1 MAPSTKETMGK
12 WSQYS
17 KMMDLKTLH
26 SIEGVCYSS
35 SHYMQDSWV
44 YDSGL
49 SLHHLRSFTD
59 LRQWH
64 SQERTCCGRQ
74 LGAWRGRGSP
84 TSCCIFREWIQVH
97 IQVSRE
103 SIGMVFCNTFHMSNW
118 FLTGCFMCFYTK
130 LVQSQKNVI
139 MHFDSVSWRVTKL
152 QRLQSVLIPSKWLL
166 IAESQA
172 SDLDPRK
179 TFKKDG
185 GFGYFPW
192 VSRIHDSPKN
202 GKIICV
208 FFWRTSDSIND
219 PNSKHSTCFL
229 HLFHLKFQVRLKS

>member
-49 SLHHLRSFTD
+49 CLHHLRSFTD
-59 LRQWH
+59 LHQWH

-103 SIGMVFCNTFHMSNW
+103 SIGIVFCNMFHMSNW

-139 MHFDSVSWRVTKL
+139 IHFDSVSWRVTKL
-152 QRLQSVLIPSKWLL
+152 PRLQSVLNPSKCLR
-166 IAESQA
+166 IVEPQA
-172 SDLDPRK
+172 SDYHPRK
-179 TFKKDG
+179 TFKKMVASG
-185 GFGYFPW
+185 IFYRRPE
-192 VSRIHDSPKN
+192 SMTHQKS
-202 GKIICV
+202 GKIIAV
-208 FFWRTSDSIND
+208 AFLANFRFNKW
-219 PNSKHSTCFL
+219 SKF
-229 HLFHLKFQVRLKS
+229 KA